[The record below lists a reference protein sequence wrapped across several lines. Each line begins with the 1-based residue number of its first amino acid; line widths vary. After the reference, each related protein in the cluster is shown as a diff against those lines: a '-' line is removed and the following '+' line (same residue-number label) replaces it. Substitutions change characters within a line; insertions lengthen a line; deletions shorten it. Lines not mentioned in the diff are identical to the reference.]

1 MIIKKFLNW
10 KIINK
15 KWHEKKKRKKKKKS
29 KEMHSN
35 TPISI
40 ICQKNKTQNK
50 QVTSQS
56 PNTVSSFW

>member
-1 MIIKKFLNW
+1 MKK
-10 KIINK
+10 
-15 KWHEKKKRKKKKKS
+15 KKKKKS
-29 KEMHSN
+29 KEIHSN

-40 ICQKNKTQNK
+40 MLQENKTQNK